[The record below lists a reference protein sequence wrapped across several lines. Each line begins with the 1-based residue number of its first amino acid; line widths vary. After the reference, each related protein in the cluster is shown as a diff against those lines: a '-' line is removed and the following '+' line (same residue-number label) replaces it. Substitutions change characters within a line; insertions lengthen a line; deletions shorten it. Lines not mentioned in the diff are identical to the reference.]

1 MLRNIRGLLS
11 FTFISGGYFLAYT
24 LLGFFNL
31 VSQEYLQFQGIINI
45 IYGGSLIAAPTY
57 LQLYNSKNKISD
69 FKVPSKFILIFF
81 ILSFIYGIY
90 FILIDKINY
99 FQLFIIIIYIVT
111 SACFTTLLFQLIID
125 KPLKYL
131 LLFGLYNFIIE
142 FFCHLFIIILKL
154 DFEFI
159 YLILSLLKVIIF
171 PFIIS
176 NKKNNHIKIKNLLK
190 FGFILSVNSFFITY
204 LITND
209 RLILDF
215 FSEGDKIIYL
225 QNYSLILFGHSIV
238 SAINMHWNPIS
249 FKGYS
254 KNMTLSYTYKNNI
267 INYIPIL
274 FLLSLIVWLFM
285 KEITLFYGLKGFI
298 YFLLLFFMTHV
309 RHVFQSKIIYY
320 EKTLFLIYNSIICFV
335 ILFYFNST
343 YYNFYIN
350 YLVPILLICIFTIFL
365 SNKIE
370 YKIEKK

>member
-1 MLRNIRGLLS
+1 LRNIRGLLS

-24 LLGFFNL
+24 LLGLFNL

-45 IYGGSLIAAPTY
+45 VYGGSLIAAPTY
-57 LQLYNSKNKISD
+57 LQLYNSKNNISD

-81 ILSFIYGIY
+81 ILSFTYGIY

-125 KPLKYL
+125 KPIKYL

-215 FSEGDKIIYL
+215 F
-225 QNYSLILFGHSIV
+225 F
-238 SAINMHWNPIS
+238 
-249 FKGYS
+249 
-254 KNMTLSYTYKNNI
+254 
-267 INYIPIL
+267 
-274 FLLSLIVWLFM
+274 
-285 KEITLFYGLKGFI
+285 
-298 YFLLLFFMTHV
+298 
-309 RHVFQSKIIYY
+309 RR
-320 EKTLFLIYNSIICFV
+320 
-335 ILFYFNST
+335 
-343 YYNFYIN
+343 
-350 YLVPILLICIFTIFL
+350 
-365 SNKIE
+365 
-370 YKIEKK
+370 